1 MKIQLFL
8 KISVLKNFGNFSGKH
23 LCCRPEGLQLYYKE
37 TPIKV
42 TSCKNFKNI
51 FLYRIT
57 PVAALVTIYSKT
69 FQKYLLRTTNL

>member
-8 KISVLKNFGNFSGKH
+8 KISVLKNFANFNGKH
-23 LCCRPEGLQLYYKE
+23 LCCRPEG
-37 TPIKV
+37 V

-57 PVAALVTIYSKT
+57 PVAAFVTIYSKT